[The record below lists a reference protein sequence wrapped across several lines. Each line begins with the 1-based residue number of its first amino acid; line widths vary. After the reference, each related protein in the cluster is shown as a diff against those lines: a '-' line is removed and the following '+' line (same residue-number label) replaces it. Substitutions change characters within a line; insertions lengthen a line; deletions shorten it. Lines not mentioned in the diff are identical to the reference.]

1 MEQFEWHETVLQ
13 EGLSLNLAYCGA
25 CGKLAPAAPVERDN
39 RIFLVKKCPACG
51 PTESLISGDAARYNA
66 KRSLDLGHDYQG
78 CALDCKHCRRGKQPN
93 MVFLDVTNRCNLN
106 CPICINNT
114 PSMGFLFEP
123 PMEYFDHIF
132 KHFSQDDPKPAVQL
146 FGGEPTVRK
155 DLFEIIQLSR
165 SYGLPTR
172 VVTNGIKLA
181 DEEYCRKLIE
191 SRATILIAYDNDNPK
206 TYSVLRGSEK
216 ALGLKLQALA
226 NIRRIGGAKVALMSL
241 VAKGFNDQDLPRLFE
256 FCHEAREQV
265 RGIYFMPMAHNWTP
279 DRLDLE
285 TERITSEEVE
295 GLVARIWP
303 EESVDFIP
311 AGFFG
316 QLRVLSK
323 YLHLKPM
330 PFAGAHPNCESM
342 YLLVSDGA
350 RYVPLNRYLRAGAVT
365 LGRDLLDAERR
376 MAAREEA
383 LQKGAFGRTLAAL
396 RLRTAWLWSSAAIA
410 MGRVFLRHVRVGR
423 ILKGRGPVK
432 LWHAAM
438 APLKLLFGG
447 RSRIVLGRH
456 TNVQRSLQ
464 LIVLPFEDRS
474 TLETDR
480 LERCPA
486 GFAYVD
492 PKDGKVRTVS
502 TCAWGIHKT
511 AIMREIMAAYK
522 AAEPALPVAPSDSR

>member
-1 MEQFEWHETVLQ
+1 
-13 EGLSLNLAYCGA
+13 LAYCGK
-25 CGKLAPAAPVERDN
+25 CGKLAPASPLTRDN
-39 RIFLVKKCPACG
+39 LILLVKKCPSCG
-51 PTESLISGDAARYNA
+51 PTESLISGDAARYEA
-66 KRSLDLGHDYQG
+66 KRSLDLGHDYKG
-78 CALDCKHCRRGKQPN
+78 CALDCTHCRRGKQPN
-93 MVFLDVTNRCNLN
+93 MIFLDVTNRCNLN

-123 PMEYFDHIF
+123 PMEYFDRIF
-132 KHFSQDDPKPAVQL
+132 KHFSQANPKPAVQL
-146 FGGEPTVRK
+146 FGGEPTVRR

-172 VVTNGIKLA
+172 VVTNGLKLA
-181 DEEYCRKLIE
+181 DEDYCRKLIA
-191 SRATILIAYDNDNPK
+191 SRATILIAYDNDNPT
-206 TYSVLRGSEK
+206 TYGILRGSEK
-216 ALGLKLQALA
+216 ALELKQRALE
-226 NIRRIGGAKVALMSL
+226 NIRRIGSAKVALMSL
-241 VAKGFNDQDLPRLFE
+241 VAKGFNDQDLPKLFQ
-256 FCHEAREQV
+256 FCHEMREQV
-265 RGIYFMPMAHNWTP
+265 RGIYFMPLAHNWSP

-285 TERITSEEVE
+285 AERITSEDVE
-295 GLVARIWP
+295 SLVARIWP
-303 EESVDFIP
+303 KESVDFIP

-342 YLLVSDGA
+342 YLLVSDG
-350 RYVPLNRYLRAGAVT
+350 RQYIPLNHYLRVSAVT

-383 LQKGAFGRTLAAL
+383 LQTRAFGRILAAL
-396 RLRTAWLWSSAAIA
+396 RLRNAWLASSAAVA
-410 MGRVFLRHVRVGR
+410 MGRVFLRHLRVGR
-423 ILKGRGPVK
+423 LLKGRGPVK
-432 LWHAAM
+432 LWHGAM
-438 APLKLLFGG
+438 VPLKLLFGS
-447 RSRIVLGRH
+447 RSRSVLGRH
-456 TNVQRSLQ
+456 TNIRHSLQ

-492 PKDGKVRTVS
+492 PKDGRVRTIS

-522 AAEPALPVAPSDSR
+522 AAEAASEAARAAATSENR

>member
-1 MEQFEWHETVLQ
+1 V
-13 EGLSLNLAYCGA
+13 
-25 CGKLAPAAPVERDN
+25 
-39 RIFLVKKCPACG
+39 
-51 PTESLISGDAARYNA
+51 AR
-66 KRSLDLGHDYQG
+66 
-78 CALDCKHCRRGKQPN
+78 
-93 MVFLDVTNRCNLN
+93 
-106 CPICINNT
+106 
-114 PSMGFLFEP
+114 
-123 PMEYFDHIF
+123 
-132 KHFSQDDPKPAVQL
+132 
-146 FGGEPTVRK
+146 
-155 DLFEIIQLSR
+155 
-165 SYGLPTR
+165 
-172 VVTNGIKLA
+172 
-181 DEEYCRKLIE
+181 
-191 SRATILIAYDNDNPK
+191 
-206 TYSVLRGSEK
+206 
-216 ALGLKLQALA
+216 
-226 NIRRIGGAKVALMSL
+226 
-241 VAKGFNDQDLPRLFE
+241 GFNDQDLPRLFA

-285 TERITSEEVE
+285 TERITSEDVE
-295 GLVARIWP
+295 ELVARIWP

-323 YLHLKPM
+323 YLHLKPL

-342 YLLVSDGA
+342 YLLVSDGT
-350 RYVPLNRYLRAGAVT
+350 RYVPLNHYLRAGAVT

-376 MAAREEA
+376 MAAREQA
-383 LQKGAFGRTLAAL
+383 LQKSLFGRTLAAL
-396 RLRTAWLWSSAAIA
+396 RLRNTWLWSSAAIA

-438 APLKLLFGG
+438 ALLKLLFGG
-447 RSRIVLGRH
+447 HSRIVLDRH
-456 TNVQRSLQ
+456 THIQRSLQ

-492 PKDGKVRTVS
+492 PKDGRVRTVS

-511 AIMREIMAAYK
+511 GIMREIMAACK
-522 AAEPALPVAPSDSR
+522 VAEPAAAPTSSAAPSDLR

>member
-1 MEQFEWHETVLQ
+1 
-13 EGLSLNLAYCGA
+13 LNLAYCGK

-39 RIFLVKKCPACG
+39 RILLVKTCSACG
-51 PTESLISGDAARYNA
+51 PTESLISGDAARYQA
-66 KRSLDLGHDYQG
+66 KRSLDLGHDYKG
-78 CALDCKHCRRGKQPN
+78 CALDCTNCRRGKQPN

-123 PMEYFDHIF
+123 PMEYFDRIL
-132 KHFSQDDPKPAVQL
+132 KHFSRADPKPAIQL

-172 VVTNGIKLA
+172 VVTNGLKLA
-181 DEEYCRKLIE
+181 DEEYCRKLIA
-191 SRATILIAYDNDNPK
+191 SRATILIAYDNDNPR
-206 TYSVLRGSEK
+206 TYGVLRGSEK
-216 ALGLKLQALA
+216 ALGLKQQALE

-241 VAKGFNDQDLPRLFE
+241 VAKGFNDQALPKLFKL
-256 FCHEAREQV
+256 CHEAREQV
-265 RGIYFMPMAHNWTP
+265 RGIYFMPLAHNWAP
-279 DRLDLE
+279 ERLELE
-285 TERITSEEVE
+285 TERITSEDVE

-323 YLHLKPM
+323 YLRLKPM

-342 YLLVSDGA
+342 YLLVSDGT
-350 RYVPLNRYLRAGAVT
+350 RYLPLNHYLRASAVT

-376 MAAREEA
+376 MAGREEA
-383 LQKGAFGRTLAAL
+383 LQSGSFGRTLAAL
-396 RLRTAWLWSSAAIA
+396 RLRNAWLASSAAIA
-410 MGRVFLRHVRVGR
+410 MGRVFLRHLRVGR
-423 ILKGRGPVK
+423 LLKGRGPVK
-432 LWHAAM
+432 LWHGAM
-438 APLKLLFGG
+438 VPLKLLFSS
-447 RSRIVLGRH
+447 RSRNVLARH
-456 TNVQRSLQ
+456 TNTQHSLQ

-492 PKDGKVRTVS
+492 PKDGRVRTVS
-502 TCAWGIHKT
+502 TCAWGVHKT
-511 AIMREIMAAYK
+511 AIMREIMTFYN
-522 AAEPALPVAPSDSR
+522 AAEPAAEPARPAASSDRAGR